1 MSIRT
6 ITQPAFIVD
15 LATEMDITW
24 PDGSFVF
31 CQSNNCIYQLKSG
44 VFATISNNYL
54 IKTYSITT
62 TGGTKVIYLT
72 DNGLVGGNP
81 LFSSIDYIHLDYINN
96 DPNFGKSYTLSGVT
110 LTITAVKQAFTGVT
124 LLSTNI
130 LGSVAIN
137 AAANGTALTVL
148 VQGTAA

>member
-15 LATEMDITW
+15 TFAEMDITW
-24 PDGSFVF
+24 PDGCFVF

-44 VFATISNNYL
+44 IYGAVSNNYL

-72 DNGLVGGNP
+72 DDGLIGGNP
-81 LFSSIDYIHLDYINN
+81 LFSSIDYIHIDHVNN

-110 LTITAVKQAFTGVT
+110 LTITAVKQIFTGIV

-130 LGSVAIN
+130 LGSVAISPVV
-137 AAANGTALTVL
+137 NGTALTVL
-148 VQGTAA
+148 VQGIAA

>member
-15 LATEMDITW
+15 IPSEIDILW

-44 VFATISNNYL
+44 AYSAVSNNYL
-54 IKTYSITT
+54 VKSYSITT

-72 DNGLVGGNP
+72 DSGLIGGNP
-81 LFSSIDYIHLDYINN
+81 LFSSIDYIHIDHVNN
-96 DPNFGKSYTLSGVT
+96 DPNFGKSYTLVGVT
-110 LTITAVKQAFTGVT
+110 LTITAVKQAFTGIT

-137 AAANGTALTVL
+137 AAVNGTALTVL
-148 VQGTAA
+148 VQGIAA